1 MQDQNN
7 AGTQR
12 DKREMIALLNSGDKR
27 ELRAFM
33 QLYSKQIYGRAL
45 DITHDAAAAKDATR
59 RVLAE
64 VAALASRSELKENI
78 DAQLMALTDQTCS
91 EALFLGGLVD
101 EALQASEPQMPKDD
115 APSAEEPCAQAADA
129 ERTITEIP
137 ESGAERFQMEAS
149 AETAFSMAPE
159 NSEFWLS
166 EESAEENA
174 PTEETVLEP
183 QKVHAS
189 DTEVPNL
196 FDDDFAEPVRRHRK
210 SAKERTQEADEDE
223 YEGASPLLVIAIIL
237 LSFLV
242 VFLVWVLVVKLMTSG
257 ILPNYDFGFARW
269 FNAHVFELY

>member
-129 ERTITEIP
+129 ERTIKEIP

-174 PTEETVLEP
+174 PTEETVLESVRG
-183 QKVHAS
+183 VHP
-189 DTEVPNL
+189 D
-196 FDDDFAEPVRRHRK
+196 
-210 SAKERTQEADEDE
+210 
-223 YEGASPLLVIAIIL
+223 
-237 LSFLV
+237 
-242 VFLVWVLVVKLMTSG
+242 
-257 ILPNYDFGFARW
+257 
-269 FNAHVFELY
+269 

>member
-1 MQDQNN
+1 MLLKIRVRRNN
-7 AGTQR
+7 VCAAHGVFLQPTAQHALQLRGGGKVSQALAIRRIGEHHCAGG
-12 DKREMIALLNSGDKR
+12 LLQEEG
-27 ELRAFM
+27 E
-33 QLYSKQIYGRAL
+33 
-45 DITHDAAAAKDATR
+45 
-59 RVLAE
+59 VLA
-64 VAALASRSELKENI
+64 AG
-78 DAQLMALTDQTCS
+78 D
-91 EALFLGGLVD
+91 GGLVD

-129 ERTITEIP
+129 ERTIKEIP

>member
-1 MQDQNN
+1 
-7 AGTQR
+7 
-12 DKREMIALLNSGDKR
+12 
-27 ELRAFM
+27 
-33 QLYSKQIYGRAL
+33 
-45 DITHDAAAAKDATR
+45 
-59 RVLAE
+59 
-64 VAALASRSELKENI
+64 
-78 DAQLMALTDQTCS
+78 
-91 EALFLGGLVD
+91 
-101 EALQASEPQMPKDD
+101 
-115 APSAEEPCAQAADA
+115 
-129 ERTITEIP
+129 
-137 ESGAERFQMEAS
+137 MEAS
-149 AETAFSMAPE
+149 AETAFSMAPK
-159 NSEFWLS
+159 NSEFSLT

-183 QKVHAS
+183 QEVHAS

-210 SAKERTQEADEDE
+210 SAKERTQEADEEE

>member
-45 DITHDAAAAKDATR
+45 DITHDAAATR

-129 ERTITEIP
+129 ERTIKEIP

-159 NSEFWLS
+159 NSWLS